1 MENWYIYYQI
11 SPAQA
16 QEIAPRLRAMLDQI
30 ADATG
35 VRGRLLRQDD
45 GGHCTLLECYEDVR
59 APEQFAP
66 QLAEALTRAQFPAT
80 LRAERHLERFCEI

>member
-11 SPAQA
+11 APALA
-16 QEIAPRLRAMLDQI
+16 QEIAPRLRAMIDQI
-30 ADATG
+30 TTATG

-45 GGHCTLLECYEDVR
+45 GGRCTLLECYEDVP

-80 LRAERHLERFCEI
+80 LRAERHVERFREI